1 MDILKV
7 FDGAGNRGPGMAHS
21 RNGQELL
28 NENVYTYVHPIIQ
41 ILTDGRA
48 PHDKVWIKMQISWRK
63 KSSLCGMAF
72 FTVIFHGEV
81 QDCPCIKVVYPCYD
95 YSITKKKE
103 GGRYYEV

>member
-28 NENVYTYVHPIIQ
+28 NENVW
-41 ILTDGRA
+41 R
-48 PHDKVWIKMQISWRK
+48 KMQMSWRK